1 MRPSSDADLE
11 AARPKPR
18 KGESAPA
25 LRRQRRLSFQAF
37 VVATALISG
46 STAAAESFDSAAKA
60 TNEFGV
66 DLYRQVAI
74 GEGNICLSPYSI
86 SCALAM
92 ALSGADDGTRSEM
105 ARVLHV
111 DSKTDVD
118 PSFGALQKSLE
129 AMGARTAEIAEDSKK
144 HGGPGEPITIAIGN
158 RLFPQ
163 SGYEF
168 RKEFFAKMK
177 DDYGAPPEPLD
188 YKKNA
193 GPATKRINDWVATQT
208 HDRIRDLISQTL
220 APSTRLVLANAIY
233 LKAPWQSNFA
243 ESATQ
248 SEPFHVKGG
257 APVDL
262 RTMHALKTLGYAKQS
277 GCQVVTIP
285 YTGRDLQFVV
295 FVPDQVDGVSAL
307 EQKLNAATLAQ
318 CTKLPAVDV
327 DLHLPRFKLEPG
339 TLPLSKQ
346 LQTLGMKSA
355 FDIPAGSANF
365 DRMAPRKP
373 DEYLA
378 ISEVFH
384 KTFIAVDEK
393 GTEAAAA
400 TAVAMYATAMAH
412 HGPTPRPVE
421 VRVDRPFLYAIQHV
435 PSGACLFIGRVTDP
449 R

>member
-1 MRPSSDADLE
+1 MS
-11 AARPKPR
+11 
-18 KGESAPA
+18 
-25 LRRQRRLSFQAF
+25 

-46 STAAAESFDSAAKA
+46 SAAAASFDSAAKA

-66 DLYRQVAI
+66 DLYRQVAV
-74 GEGNICLSPYSI
+74 GDGNICLSPYSI

-92 ALSGADDGTRSEM
+92 ALSGADDGTRSEI
-105 ARVLHV
+105 AGVLHV
-111 DSKTDVD
+111 DSKADVD
-118 PSFGALQKSLE
+118 PSFGALQKSLA

-144 HGGPGEPITIAIGN
+144 YGGPAEPITIAMGN

-177 DDYGAPPEPLD
+177 DEYGAPPEPLD

-208 HDRIRDLISQTL
+208 HDRIRDLIPQTL
-220 APSTRLVLANAIY
+220 PPSTRLVLANAIY
-233 LKAPWQSNFA
+233 LKAPWQSNFV

-248 SEPFHVKGG
+248 SQPFHVKSG
-257 APVDL
+257 APVDV
-262 RTMHALKTLGYAKQS
+262 RTMRALKTLGYAKKS
-277 GCQVVTIP
+277 GSQVVTIP
-285 YTGRDLQFVV
+285 YTGGDLQFVI

-307 EQKLNAATLAQ
+307 EQKLNAAALAE
-318 CTKLPAVDV
+318 CTKLQAVDV
-327 DLHLPRFKLEPG
+327 DLHLPKFKLEPG
-339 TLPLSKQ
+339 TLPLSEQ
-346 LQTLGMKSA
+346 LQRLGMKSA

-400 TAVAMYATAMAH
+400 TAVAMRTTAMRH
-412 HGPTPRPVE
+412 QEPTPKPIE
-421 VRVDRPFLYAIQHV
+421 VRVDRPFFYAIQHV
-435 PSGACLFIGRVTDP
+435 PSGVCLFIGRVTDP